1 MLPRCQPL
9 LLVLAI
15 VVRHAVSWLAAVPAV
30 YSSNRR
36 LTSIS
41 VIAPHFETLGRNGGG
56 HAPLFAP
63 GMPRGYGCAL
73 SMGMQEDALE
83 AETAAVRGMRVS
95 EIKKDLEEM
104 RIATA
109 GIYEVGLSPV
119 ET

>member
-1 MLPRCQPL
+1 
-9 LLVLAI
+9 
-15 VVRHAVSWLAAVPAV
+15 
-30 YSSNRR
+30 
-36 LTSIS
+36 
-41 VIAPHFETLGRNGGG
+41 
-56 HAPLFAP
+56 
-63 GMPRGYGCAL
+63 
-73 SMGMQEDALE
+73 MGMQEDALE